1 MSWNPLTKLIPS
13 DEERAASTD
22 SYRRIYD
29 ETRRLVN
36 LEVENARLVLTEK
49 LTLLFGRVTLVAV
62 SFVLA
67 VCVLIF
73 LSMSISD
80 LLLERFIPWVTY
92 LIVALFYGV
101 LVAIVA
107 FFRRQLIIDPIARY
121 ISKVILDPRPS
132 RKQSRENQAA
142 NPSTEE
148 E

>member
-1 MSWNPLTKLIPS
+1 MSWNPLTKFIPT
-13 DEERAASTD
+13 DEDRATSTD
-22 SYRRIYD
+22 AYRRIYD

-80 LLLERFIPWVTY
+80 LLLERFTPWVTY
-92 LIVALFYGV
+92 LIVAVFYAL
-101 LVAIVA
+101 LVTIVA
-107 FFRRQLIIDPIARY
+107 LFRRQLIIDPIARY

-132 RKQSRENQAA
+132 SKRAERSQSA

-148 E
+148 